1 MIRDHRVQAYLDRL
15 RPERD
20 ALLAE
25 MEALARL
32 ERIPI
37 VEWETGRLL
46 ATLVAALQPRLV
58 LEVGTAIGY
67 STLHMAR
74 ALGPAGRIV
83 TLERDPERI
92 GQALGFW
99 ARGGVEDRVTLV
111 QGEALESLARLD
123 GPFDLVFLDAGKTE
137 VDDYLGLLRGKLAPH
152 ALLAVDNLLMS
163 GEAALPEGAD
173 TEWSDA
179 SLAAADDEGAHGVR
193 RVALLPASRR
203 RWGGPRRTARY
214 RAHMSLRG
222 PSKTVIVEPLKAP
235 AQQPHSVPATPPAA
249 PREPAKA

>member
-1 MIRDHRVQAYLDRL
+1 MIRDPRVQSYLEDL

-46 ATLVAALQPRLV
+46 ATLVASLRPRRV

-74 ALGPAGRIV
+74 ELGPDGRIV

-92 GQALGFW
+92 RQALDFW
-99 ARGGVEDRVTLV
+99 TRGGVIDRIELV
-111 QGEALESLARLD
+111 AGDALESLGRLD
-123 GPFDLVFLDAGKTE
+123 GPFDLVFLDAAKTE
-137 VDDYLGLLRGKLAPH
+137 IDAYLERLDGRLSPH
-152 ALLAVDNLLMS
+152 ALLVVDNLLMS
-163 GEAALPEGAD
+163 GEAALPEGLD
-173 TEWSDA
+173 TSWGEESLRAARRTTRALMESREWLFS
-179 SLAAADDEGAHGVR
+179 
-193 RVALLPASRR
+193 LLPVGDGVGLGARR
-203 RWGGPRRTARY
+203 G
-214 RAHMSLRG
+214 
-222 PSKTVIVEPLKAP
+222 TVGA
-235 AQQPHSVPATPPAA
+235 
-249 PREPAKA
+249 

>member
-1 MIRDHRVQAYLDRL
+1 MIRHHRVQDYLERL

-46 ATLVAALQPRLV
+46 ATLVAALRPALV

-74 ALGPAGRIV
+74 ELDAGERIV
-83 TLERDPERI
+83 TLERDARRAA
-92 GQALGFW
+92 QARAFW
-99 ARGGVEDRVTLV
+99 ERGGVADRIELV
-111 QGEALESLARLD
+111 EGDALRSLAELR
-123 GPFDLVFLDAGKTE
+123 GPFELVFLDATKTE
-137 VDDYLGLLRGKLAPH
+137 VDAYLARLEGKLVPR
-152 ALLAVDNLLMS
+152 ALLVVDNLLMS

-173 TEWSDA
+173 TAWSDD
-179 SLAAADDEGAHGVR
+179 SLAAA
-193 RVALLPASRR
+193 
-203 RWGGPRRTARY
+203 RRTAS
-214 RAHMSLRG
+214 ALMNSPEWLFSLLPVGDGVGLAARRD
-222 PSKTVIVEPLKAP
+222 TV
-235 AQQPHSVPATPPAA
+235 VP
-249 PREPAKA
+249 

>member
-1 MIRDHRVQAYLDRL
+1 MIRDHRVQSYLERL

-20 ALLAE
+20 PLLAE

-46 ATLVAALQPRLV
+46 ATLVAALRPRLM

-74 ALGPAGRIV
+74 ELDDGARIV

-92 GQALGFW
+92 AQARGFW
-99 ARGGVEDRVTLV
+99 ARGGVSGRVELV
-111 QGEALESLARLD
+111 EGEALESLRALD
-123 GPFDLVFLDAGKTE
+123 GPFELVFLDASKTE
-137 VDDYLGLLRGKLAPH
+137 IDDYLALLRGKLAPN
-152 ALLAVDNLLMS
+152 ALLVVDNLLMS

-173 TEWSDA
+173 TAWSDDA
-179 SLAAADDEGAHGVR
+179 LAAARRTTKALMESDEWLFS
-193 RVALLPASRR
+193 LLPVGDGVGLGARR
-203 RWGGPRRTARY
+203 A
-214 RAHMSLRG
+214 
-222 PSKTVIVEPLKAP
+222 TVP
-235 AQQPHSVPATPPAA
+235 T
-249 PREPAKA
+249 

>member
-1 MIRDHRVQAYLDRL
+1 MIRDPRVQSYLEDL

-46 ATLVAALQPRLV
+46 ATLVASLRPRRV

-74 ALGPAGRIV
+74 ELGPDGRIV

-92 GQALGFW
+92 RQALDFW
-99 ARGGVEDRVTLV
+99 TRGGVTDRIELV
-111 QGEALESLARLD
+111 AGDALESLGRLD
-123 GPFDLVFLDAGKTE
+123 GPFDLVFLDAAKTE
-137 VDDYLGLLRGKLAPH
+137 IDAYLERLDGRLSPH
-152 ALLAVDNLLMS
+152 ALLVVDNLLMS
-163 GEAALPEGAD
+163 GEAALPEGLD
-173 TEWSDA
+173 TSWGEESLRAARRTTRALMESREWLFS
-179 SLAAADDEGAHGVR
+179 
-193 RVALLPASRR
+193 LLPVGDGVGLGARR
-203 RWGGPRRTARY
+203 G
-214 RAHMSLRG
+214 
-222 PSKTVIVEPLKAP
+222 TVGA
-235 AQQPHSVPATPPAA
+235 
-249 PREPAKA
+249 

>member
-1 MIRDHRVQAYLDRL
+1 MIRDPRVQSYLERL

-32 ERIPI
+32 ERVPI

-46 ATLVAALQPRLV
+46 ATLVAALRPRRV

-74 ALGPAGRIV
+74 ELGPDGRIV

-92 GQALGFW
+92 AQALDFW
-99 ARGGVEDRVTLV
+99 ARGGVADRIELV
-111 QGEALESLARLD
+111 AGDALASLERLP

-137 VDDYLGLLRGKLAPH
+137 IDAYLERLEGRLAAH
-152 ALLAVDNLLMS
+152 AMLVVDNLLMS
-163 GEAALPEGAD
+163 GEAALPEGLE
-173 TEWSDA
+173 TSWGEE
-179 SLAAADDEGAHGVR
+179 SLRAAR
-193 RVALLPASRR
+193 RTTKALMESPAWLFSLLPVGDGVGLGARR
-203 RWGGPRRTARY
+203 GTVRT
-214 RAHMSLRG
+214 
-222 PSKTVIVEPLKAP
+222 
-235 AQQPHSVPATPPAA
+235 
-249 PREPAKA
+249 